1 MSGRQVGTGATVR
14 GTGDD
19 GPDAAAPRPA
29 GEQVTG
35 EQVILR
41 PRRVLWLAWIGAVA
55 VFVLFVVIAVVLRTA
70 DTGVY
75 FRLADQISMVVLG
88 LLIAGGLLLLARPR
102 VRADARDIEVR
113 NILLTRRVPW
123 TEVVGVAFPDGASW
137 ARLDLPDYEYFPIL
151 AVQAADRQYAV
162 AGIRRLRALHAA
174 ALQAA
179 ALQAAA
185 HQAVGERPAG
195 SGTVASAG
203 AAERPPAAG
212 GGLAGPQLTPDTGT
226 TPTGTTPT
234 GTTPTGT
241 TPTGTTPSAGTAG
254 AGTPDAATSGATPRH
269 DGTPGS
275 AGDSGA

>member
-179 ALQAAA
+179 A

-195 SGTVASAG
+195 SGAG

-234 GTTPTGT
+234 GTTPA
-241 TPTGTTPSAGTAG
+241 GTTPSAGTAG
-254 AGTPDAATSGATPRH
+254 AGTPDAATPGATPRH
-269 DGTPGS
+269 DDTPGS